1 MRFPPGGSGLRHLAI
16 KRRPPF
22 QAASFVF
29 HLIAGPLGSLRFLLG
44 LLFHDALPS
53 TRLKAWRRAD
63 ERGVTDYGE
72 LLTGDVLYG
81 SKRLRLK
88 PPVFLRLRPIAEIAA
103 MALPNY
109 SEFLLRSSDWVRYKR
124 PGDCQYGN
132 FSFSQVFPHSK
143 ITSKKFQ
150 KKFQGPPEE
159 APILR
164 RCILW
169 RHARWW

>member
-1 MRFPPGGSGLRHLAI
+1 LRHLAI

-63 ERGVTDYGE
+63 ERGVNRLWRITHG
-72 LLTGDVLYG
+72 GR
-81 SKRLRLK
+81 SLRLQEA
-88 PPVFLRLRPIAEIAA
+88 PFEASVFLRLRPIAEIAA